1 MIAAMSLHLDWRLAS
16 IACLFDCWL
25 PVEPE
30 PLVPRRRD
38 KCSSRAFLT
47 MLVGLLILSGNRR
60 RICSIALQII
70 ETEASKSSTDV

>member
-1 MIAAMSLHLDWRLAS
+1 MRMRYSLIRT
-16 IACLFDCWL
+16 
-25 PVEPE
+25 E
-30 PLVPRRRD
+30 PLVLRRRD